1 MRKILFAIMVLCL
14 LVAPAWAA
22 DMVWDLD
29 DDHALVD
36 GYTVYFTDGVDNYNY
51 TFSANETVV
60 VDQTVRWGPIDETLN
75 LQPGTTYTFT
85 LARFTEWGQSGLSNE
100 AVYTTE
106 GIDPYTPPENQV
118 PATIIYI
125 PGPIT
130 ITIGQ

>member
-1 MRKILFAIMVLCL
+1 MKKILFAIMVLCL
-14 LVAPAWAA
+14 LSAPAWAA
-22 DMVWDLD
+22 DMAWDLD

-51 TFSANETVV
+51 TFSATEAVIDGNMVK
-60 VDQTVRWGPIDETLN
+60 WGPIDEPLN

-85 LARFTEWGQSGLSNE
+85 LARFNQYGQSGLSNE
-100 AVYTTE
+100 AVYATE
-106 GIDPYTPPENQV
+106 GIDPYAPPANQV